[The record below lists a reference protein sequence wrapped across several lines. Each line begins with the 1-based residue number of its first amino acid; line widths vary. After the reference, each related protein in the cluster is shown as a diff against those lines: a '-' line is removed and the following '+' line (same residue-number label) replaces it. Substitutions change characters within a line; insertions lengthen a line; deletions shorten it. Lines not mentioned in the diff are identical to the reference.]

1 MEPVVAL
8 ALSGVADGGSRR
20 DRRGS
25 NGAGATKTPES
36 ERSSSDYSNHYA
48 NFNAAKSSSGSDSGN
63 GRQAPMKWKME
74 KKARN
79 NFPPTPF
86 QI

>member
-1 MEPVVAL
+1 MVAL
-8 ALSGVADGGSRR
+8 ALSGVADGSRS

-25 NGAGATKTPES
+25 NGGGATKTPES

-63 GRQAPMKWKME
+63 GRQAPIKRKV
-74 KKARN
+74 KRKHATIS
-79 NFPPTPF
+79 PTPF